1 MMTGATP
8 TPGTPGLQRLYLVL
22 TVFGYLIP
30 GVVMVRESIRTGNIL
45 FWTNPALTNA
55 ELFANGTSTAFA
67 LDLLVVVLVAL
78 LWMTIES
85 RRLGMRAVWR
95 YWVLALLFGMAGTL
109 PLFLC
114 ARERQLVR
122 ARDGAPIRTAA
133 R

>member
-1 MMTGATP
+1 MES
-8 TPGTPGLQRLYLVL
+8 PGLQRLYLAL
-22 TVFGYLIP
+22 TVLGYLIP

-67 LDLLVVVLVAL
+67 LDLLVVVFVAL
-78 LWMTIES
+78 IWMTIES

-109 PLFLC
+109 PLFLL
-114 ARERQLVR
+114 ARERQLG
-122 ARDGAPIRTAA
+122 RDREKGATRTAA